1 MHFGVFIE
9 ELRPGVGEADAF
21 RESFETVDA
30 AETLGFDCVWLGEI
44 HFNPARSVLSSPI
57 AMATAIAAR
66 TKRIHVGTAVQVLPL
81 NHPLRIAEDAATV
94 DQLSEG
100 RFEFG
105 IGRSGAPRAYDVLG
119 IPYGESQARFRE
131 ALAIIKEAWK
141 GQPFSY
147 EGKFYRFENATVAPR
162 PYQKPHPP
170 IRMAANTPDTFSLV
184 GELGLALFAGLRD
197 LDIPELVECLR
208 LYRRAWREAGHA
220 GQPSVYLRIHVYAGL
235 TEAGALEEPRESITA
250 FFRRQADLMRTSVGR
265 AGAGPADRRAAKAER
280 LGQLPYEEVLRTRVA
295 FGTAAQLIHRLTEL
309 REQLGLDGIV
319 VEPNPAGLIPTEYAA
334 RSLSIVARDVMPA
347 FK

>member
-30 AETLGFDCVWLGEI
+30 AETLGLDCVWLGEI
-44 HFNPARSVLSSPI
+44 HFNPARSVISSSI
-57 AMATAIAAR
+57 AMATAIAGR
-66 TKRIHVGTAVQVLPL
+66 TKRIRVGTAVQVLPL

-94 DQLSEG
+94 DHLSEG

-131 ALAIIKEAWK
+131 ALAIIQEAWK

-147 EGKFYRFENATVAPR
+147 AGTFYRFENATVAPR

-197 LDIPELVECLR
+197 LDIPELRECLK
-208 LYRRAWREAGHA
+208 LYRRAWREAGHP
-220 GQPSVYLRIHVYAGL
+220 GQPSVYLRIPVYAGL
-235 TEAGALEEPRESITA
+235 TEAGAVEEPRESITA
-250 FFRRQADLMRTSVGR
+250 FFRRQADLMKTSVGR
-265 AGAGPADRRAAKAER
+265 AGAGPAERRAAKAER
-280 LGQLPYEEVLRTRVA
+280 LGKLPYEEVLRTRVA
-295 FGTAAQLIHRLTEL
+295 FGTAAQLIARLTGL
-309 REQLGLDGIV
+309 REELGLDGIV
-319 VEPNPAGLIPTEYAA
+319 VEPNPAGLIPTEFAA
-334 RSLSIVARDVMPA
+334 RSLRIVARDVMPA

>member
-9 ELRPGVGEADAF
+9 ELRPGVAEADAF

-30 AETLGFDCVWLGEI
+30 AEALGFDCVWLGEI

-66 TKRIHVGTAVQVLPL
+66 TKRIRVGTAVQVLPL
-81 NHPLRIAEDAATV
+81 NHPLRIAEDTATV
-94 DQLSEG
+94 DHLSEG

-141 GQPFSY
+141 GKPFSY
-147 EGKFYRFENATVAPR
+147 AGTFYRFENTTVAPR

-170 IRMAANTPDTFSLV
+170 IRMAANTPETFSLV

-197 LDIPELVECLR
+197 LDIPELKECLH
-208 LYRRAWREAGHA
+208 LYRRAWREAGHP
-220 GQPSVYLRIHVYAGL
+220 GQPSVYLRIPVHAGL
-235 TEAGALEEPRESITA
+235 TEAEAIEEPRESITA
-250 FFRRQADLMRTSVGR
+250 FFRRQADLMKTSVGR

-295 FGTAAQLIHRLTEL
+295 FGTAAQLIRRLREL
-309 REQLGLDGIV
+309 REELGLDGIV

-334 RSLSIVARDVMPA
+334 RSLRIVARDVMPA

>member
-94 DQLSEG
+94 DHLSEG

-119 IPYGESQARFRE
+119 ISYGESQARFRE

-147 EGKFYRFENATVAPR
+147 AGTFYRFENATVAPT

-197 LDIPELVECLR
+197 LDIPELKECLQ
-208 LYRRAWREAGHA
+208 LYRRAWREAGHP
-220 GQPSVYLRIHVYAGL
+220 GQPSVYLRIPVYAGL

-250 FFRRQADLMRTSVGR
+250 FFRRQADLMKTSVGR

-295 FGTAAQLIHRLTEL
+295 FGTAAQLIERLREL
-309 REQLGLDGIV
+309 RDELGLDGIV

-334 RSLSIVARDVMPA
+334 RSLRMVARDVMPA

>member
-30 AETLGFDCVWLGEI
+30 AEALGFDCVWLGEI

-66 TKRIHVGTAVQVLPL
+66 TRRIHVGTAVQVLPL
-81 NHPLRIAEDAATV
+81 NHPLRIAEDTATV
-94 DQLSEG
+94 DHLSEG

-131 ALAIIKEAWK
+131 ALEIIKEAWK

-147 EGKFYRFENATVAPR
+147 QGKFYRFENATVAPR

-197 LDIPELVECLR
+197 LDIPELVECLQ
-208 LYRRAWREAGHA
+208 LYRRAWRKAGHA
-220 GQPSVYLRIHVYAGL
+220 GQPSVYLRIPVYAGL
-235 TEAGALEEPRESITA
+235 TETGALEEPRESITA

-295 FGTAAQLIHRLTEL
+295 FGTAAQLIHRLTGL
-309 REQLGLDGIV
+309 REQLGLDGVV

-334 RSLSIVARDVMPA
+334 RSLRIVARDVMPA

>member
-1 MHFGVFIE
+1 MHFGIFVE
-9 ELRPGVGEADAF
+9 EMRRGVTQVGAF
-21 RESFETVDA
+21 RDIFDLA
-30 AETLGFDCVWLGEI
+30 DRAEAWGLDCVWLGEI
-44 HFNPARSVLSSPI
+44 HFNPARSVISAPI

-81 NHPLRIAEDAATV
+81 NHPLRIAEDTATV
-94 DQLSEG
+94 DHLSEG

-147 EGKFYRFENATVAPR
+147 EGKFYRFQNASVAPR

-170 IRMAANTPDTFSLV
+170 IRMAANTPETFSLV

-197 LDIPELVECLR
+197 LDIPELVGCLK
-208 LYRRAWREAGHA
+208 LYRSAWREAGHA
-220 GQPSVYLRIHVYAGL
+220 GQPSVYLRIPVYAGL

-250 FFRRQADLMRTSVGR
+250 FFRRQAELMKTSVGR

-295 FGTAAQLIHRLTEL
+295 FGTAAQLVERLAEL
-309 REQLGLDGIV
+309 RAELGLDGIV

-334 RSLSIVARDVMPA
+334 RSLRIVARDVMPA

>member
-1 MHFGVFIE
+1 
-9 ELRPGVGEADAF
+9 
-21 RESFETVDA
+21 
-30 AETLGFDCVWLGEI
+30 
-44 HFNPARSVLSSPI
+44 
-57 AMATAIAAR
+57 
-66 TKRIHVGTAVQVLPL
+66 VQVLPL
-81 NHPLRIAEDAATV
+81 NHPLRIAEDVATV
-94 DQLSEG
+94 DHLSEG

-141 GQPFSY
+141 GEPFSY
-147 EGKFYRFENATVAPR
+147 EGTFYRFENATVAPR

-197 LDIPELVECLR
+197 LDIPELKECLK
-208 LYRRAWREAGHA
+208 LYRRAWREAGHP
-220 GQPSVYLRIHVYAGL
+220 GQPSVYLRIPVYAGL
-235 TEAGALEEPRESITA
+235 TEAGAVEEPRESITA
-250 FFRRQADLMRTSVGR
+250 FFRRQADLMKTSVGR
-265 AGAGPADRRAAKAER
+265 AGAGPADRRAAKAEQ
-280 LGQLPYEEVLRTRVA
+280 LGQLTYEEVLRTRVA
-295 FGTAAQLIHRLTEL
+295 FGTAAQLIERLTEL
-309 REQLGLDGIV
+309 RNELGLDGIV

-334 RSLSIVARDVMPA
+334 RSLRIVARDVMPA